1 MNGSSMRKK
10 NKLVLLTTLNLLMAI
25 GLIPVKVSAKERT
38 NLIPNSP
45 QALTRYSLEAYLP
58 EIGDQGDVGSCVGWA
73 TTYYGLTI
81 VKRIEHGKDY
91 PVFSPLST
99 YNRYC
104 FFYHKN
110 PCYGGSQIDGSLE
123 VIKHYG
129 SPLYA
134 SYALQNCAY
143 DPDKTKYK
151 DRLFDYERLQHMN
164 YQQIKAALST
174 NRPVVIGLNVYAGG
188 KGNSMNTKFLD
199 SNGIIKIENFGSDY
213 AVAGHAMCIVGYDD
227 NIGGGA
233 FKLVN
238 SWGKEWGKNGFCW
251 LRYKDLKILR
261 TAYSLIPNDLA
272 QITAET
278 AFKTKVLRVY
288 NSTPTGYFIALGLT
302 NAQGEQHRRGW
313 YFIPPGETKDIVI
326 SKRNSN
332 TVYYALMN
340 ENGSIYNQIPGNVSS
355 NDGTH
360 FFDYVTKTEEKN
372 ANILEYAA
380 LFPKNRKK
388 IESLTITGSAI
399 PKISD

>member
-1 MNGSSMRKK
+1 MKRISMWTN
-10 NKLVLLTTLNLLMAI
+10 NKTVIFLTAKLFFIIIFIPLNSNA
-25 GLIPVKVSAKERT
+25 V
-38 NLIPNSP
+38 PNTIANPRST
-45 QALTRYSLEAYLP
+45 QNLTRYSLEAYLP

-129 SPLYA
+129 SPLYE

-164 YQQIKAALST
+164 YLQIKSALSN

-199 SNGIIKIENFGSDY
+199 SNGIIKIENFSSDY
-213 AVAGHAMCIVGYDD
+213 AVSGHAMCIVGYDD
-227 NIGGGA
+227 NLGGGA

-238 SWGKEWGKNGFCW
+238 SWGKEWGKSGFCW

-261 TAYSLIPNDLA
+261 TAYALVPNDLA
-272 QITAET
+272 QLTEET
-278 AFKTKVLRVY
+278 AFKTRVLRVY
-288 NSTPTGYFIALGLT
+288 NSTSSGYFISLGLT
-302 NAQGEQHRRGW
+302 NSNGEQHRRGW
-313 YFIPPGETKDIVI
+313 YFVPPGKAKDIVI

-332 TVYYALMN
+332 AVYYALMN
-340 ENGSIYNQIPGNVSS
+340 ENGTVYNQNPDNESS
-355 NDGTH
+355 KEACC
-360 FFDYVTKTEEKN
+360 FFDYVTKNGENE
-372 ANILEYAA
+372 ANFLDY
-380 LFPKNRKK
+380 LFFIPKNRKK
-388 IESLTITGSAI
+388 IESLTITGNGV
-399 PKISD
+399 PKLTP